1 MEHFTNQAKKI
12 QSQAKALRLKAKPGS
27 RFEPEVASL
36 IEKLADLLV
45 YVGTEMDDEGS
56 SSETNIVS
64 LDYSVVAS
72 THPDDDPPKIVIITD
87 EMEKSVNTIKD
98 ALAFE
103 DGSEGTILLF
113 AQNVETGEPDL
124 DNQLIAGDPVQNG
137 DFIWVRSENEEEEVF
152 YVIEFQPET

>member
-12 QSQAKALRLKAKPGS
+12 QSQAKALRLKSKPGS

-45 YVGTEMDDEGS
+45 YVGVDMDDERL

-72 THPDDDPPKIVIITD
+72 THPAYDPPAVLVTH
-87 EMEKSVNTIKD
+87 EAEKTVNTIKG

-103 DGSEGTILLF
+103 DGSEGTILFF
-113 AQNVETGEPDL
+113 AEDVETNLPDF
-124 DNQLIAGDPVQNG
+124 DNQLIAGDPVQEG
-137 DFIWVRSENEEEEVF
+137 DFVWVRSENEEEELL
-152 YVIEFQPET
+152 YVIEFQPEM